1 MERYTLKLNEKLK
14 EVTNLDPTVK
24 YLFTSLLECY
34 IDEWKERL
42 VDLKGDERDEMQ
54 GAIKR
59 VRGEI
64 LSALSRKSASIRE
77 KQEKFVD
84 GGYNA

>member
-1 MERYTLKLNEKLK
+1 MERYTVKLNEKLK

-24 YLFTSLLECY
+24 FLFTSLLECY

-42 VDLKGDERDEMQ
+42 VGLKGDERDEMQ

-64 LSALSRKSASIRE
+64 LTALTRKSASIRE
-77 KQEKFVD
+77 KDKFVD